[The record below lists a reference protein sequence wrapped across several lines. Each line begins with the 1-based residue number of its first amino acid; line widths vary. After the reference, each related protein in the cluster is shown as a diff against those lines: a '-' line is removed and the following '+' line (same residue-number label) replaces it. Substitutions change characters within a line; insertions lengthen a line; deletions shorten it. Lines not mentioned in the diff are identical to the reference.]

1 MLNNE
6 TVASPDDTSI
16 PVPAPDTGDAPH
28 AAAADPAR
36 GRLARMIV
44 MFSLALTVL
53 ATALIYWRWANVTEP
68 TSYIT
73 VEGNEGHNGA
83 VVVVRS
89 AANHEAMVT
98 LSPDNGYAATIF
110 LHPGTYTLT
119 ATLNGQTLIHG
130 ELLAIHRRMRVLRLR
145 GGKPVTATLSAPM
158 PERMS

>member
-6 TVASPDDTSI
+6 TVASPDETGSTA
-16 PVPAPDTGDAPH
+16 PAPAV
-28 AAAADPAR
+28 AAGPPGSADPAR

-53 ATALIYWRWANVTEP
+53 ATVLIYWRWANVTEP

-89 AANHEAMVT
+89 AANHEVMVT

-130 ELLAIHRRMRVLRLR
+130 ELLAVHRRMRVLRLR
-145 GGKPVTATLSAPM
+145 GGKPVMATLSAPM
-158 PERMS
+158 PERTS

>member
-1 MLNNE
+1 M
-6 TVASPDDTSI
+6 ASPDETGTTA
-16 PVPAPDTGDAPH
+16 PARGPGDVAP
-28 AAAADPAR
+28 AAAADPGR

-44 MFSLALTVL
+44 LFSLALTVL

-89 AANHEAMVT
+89 ASQHEAMVT
-98 LSPDNGYAATIF
+98 LSPENGYAATIF

-158 PERMS
+158 RERMS